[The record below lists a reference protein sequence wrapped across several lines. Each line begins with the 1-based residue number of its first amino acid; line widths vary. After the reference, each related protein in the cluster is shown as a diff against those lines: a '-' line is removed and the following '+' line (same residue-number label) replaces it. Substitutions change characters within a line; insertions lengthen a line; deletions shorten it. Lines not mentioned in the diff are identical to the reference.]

1 MDSPNKNSNETFAA
15 SPCKHP
21 WSREQGQT
29 KTQAPVHVL
38 ANQELQ
44 AACLTP
50 SPNENAIA
58 SPLPC
63 QASMPGAETTPN
75 QSASST
81 SNSQQYRNSA
91 QHRSPPHQVRVRC
104 DLVSLA
110 PQDTH
115 PIEDENV
122 FQFSVYSRTR
132 RSSLHSS
139 PLHPLPPLP
148 HDGQVRIFSRFLLS
162 FHGAPTSFLSFST
175 PSILSIRTVT
185 SSMSYRSSI
194 AYPPHYLVVVRSC
207 CTTWGKPLK

>member
-1 MDSPNKNSNETFAA
+1 CPRRT
-15 SPCKHP
+15 
-21 WSREQGQT
+21 R
-29 KTQAPVHVL
+29 TQFL
-38 ANQELQ
+38 R
-44 AACLTP
+44 
-50 SPNENAIA
+50 
-58 SPLPC
+58 PLPR

-91 QHRSPPHQVRVRC
+91 QHRSPPHQVRVRY
-104 DLVSLA
+104 DLVPLA

-115 PIEDENV
+115 LIEDVNV
-122 FQFSVYSRTR
+122 FQFSVYSRNQ

-162 FHGAPTSFLSFST
+162 FHGAPTSFLSFNT

-185 SSMSYRSSI
+185 SSMSSRSSI

-207 CTTWGKPLK
+207 CTTWGKP